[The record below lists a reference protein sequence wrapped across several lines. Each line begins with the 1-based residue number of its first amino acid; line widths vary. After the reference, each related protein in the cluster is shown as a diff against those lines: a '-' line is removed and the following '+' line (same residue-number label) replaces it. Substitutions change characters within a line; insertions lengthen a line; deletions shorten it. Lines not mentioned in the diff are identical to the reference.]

1 MFVITYRKFFYA
13 FSTLTVLLAFAA
25 IIFFGLHFSIDFTGG
40 SQLEVA
46 YPGARPDATVVSTKV
61 NSLGLGIATVRPSNN
76 DSFIIQTPVISNDQE
91 NAVLSAITF
100 DASDTP
106 VVKEFDAVGP
116 TLGKE
121 LEGRAI
127 LSIIIVILAIVLFIA
142 FAFRG
147 VSKPVSSYKYGYV
160 AIIALVHD
168 VILPVGF
175 FSLLGHIYGLQVD
188 TLIVTAILVILGYS
202 INDTIV
208 IFDRIRENLR
218 RASDGDRQNKFD
230 TIVGTSLRETFGR
243 SINTS
248 ATVLVALIVLYFLG
262 GEATRTFALALIVG
276 VIAGTYSSIFLAA
289 PILVSL
295 KKAQDKR
302 NAKKK

>member
-13 FSTLTVLLAFAA
+13 FSTFTVLLALAA
-25 IIFFGLHFSIDFTGG
+25 IIFFGLKFSIDFTGG

-46 YPGARPDATVVSTKV
+46 YPMARPDASVISAKV
-61 NSLGLGIATVRPSNN
+61 TALALGGSTVRPSGN
-76 DSFIIQTPVISNDQE
+76 DSFIIQTPVITDAQKNL
-91 NAVLSAITF
+91 VLAAITL
-100 DASDTP
+100 DASNTP
-106 VVKEFDAVGP
+106 AVKEFDAVGP
-116 TLGKE
+116 TLGAE
-121 LEGRAI
+121 LEGRAL

-147 VSKPVSSYKYGYV
+147 VSKPVNSYKYGLV

-175 FSLLGHIYGLQVD
+175 FAILGHIYGLQVD

-218 RASDGDRQNKFD
+218 KANEGDRQNKFD
-230 TIVGTSLRETFGR
+230 VIVGTSLRETFGR

-248 ATVLVALIVLYFLG
+248 ATVLLALIILFYLG

-276 VIAGTYSSIFLAA
+276 VVAGTYSSIFLAA
-289 PILVSL
+289 PILVTL
-295 KKAQDKR
+295 KKMQDKKR
-302 NAKKK
+302 NK

>member
-25 IIFFGLHFSIDFTGG
+25 IIFYGLHFSIDFTGG

-46 YPGARPDATVVSTKV
+46 YPMARPDATVVSQNV
-61 NSLGLGIATVRPSNN
+61 NALGLGASTVRPSDN
-76 DSFIIQTPVISNDQE
+76 DSFIIQTPVITDAQKSE
-91 NAVLSAITF
+91 VLMAITF
-100 DASDTP
+100 SASNTP
-106 VVKEFDAVGP
+106 VVKQFDAVGP

-121 LEGRAI
+121 LEGRA
-127 LSIIIVILAIVLFIA
+127 LFSIIIVILAIVLFIA

-147 VSKPVSSYKYGYV
+147 VSKPVSSYKYGFV

-175 FSLLGHIYGLQVD
+175 FALLGHLYGLQVD
-188 TLIVTAILVILGYS
+188 TLFVTAVLVVLGYS

-218 RASDGDRQNKFD
+218 KASEGDRQHKFD
-230 TIVGTSLRETFGR
+230 GIVGTSLRETFGR

-248 ATVLVALIVLYFLG
+248 LTVLVALVILYFLG

-295 KKAQDKR
+295 KKAQDKSK
-302 NAKKK
+302 AK